1 MFFFSVGLCR
11 TSSPWTRSPFFSPP
25 KCIDLISCRLMQDGG
40 TLVKTLCRPTLR
52 HHKAT
57 WRVGKSEGEPR
68 TRHGEVNKQGV
79 RQPEDKAGCT
89 IISTRIII
97 IFLIQI
103 CIYSH
108 HAGGPRSL
116 WPLPLPA
123 TEPPQPPDLF
133 GILSAVALEPSAVQC
148 DAPDLCCH
156 L

>member
-1 MFFFSVGLCR
+1 MFSLRVFQTPAVCAVEAQSSRFFCLFFFSVGLCR

-52 HHKAT
+52 RHKAT

-89 IISTRIII
+89 IISTLLFFFFNTNLYLFASRRRSSQSVAPPPPSNRI
-97 IFLIQI
+97 
-103 CIYSH
+103 
-108 HAGGPRSL
+108 
-116 WPLPLPA
+116 
-123 TEPPQPPDLF
+123 
-133 GILSAVALEPSAVQC
+133 SA
-148 DAPDLCCH
+148 AP
-156 L
+156 